1 MIFLFPRWDMLISWR
16 VSLSLIQLIILLQSV
31 FFRRLKMPMK
41 VSWRTGRS
49 VLANGK
55 QILLSCRILRNLS
68 KTQAIR
74 NTFWEFPTLFLE
86 NSMKPVCISQ
96 HWRPGLCHWPTF
108 WERQPET
115 AHSKRRGFGALFGDK
130 CNKDDRWAL
139 GLDNW
144 IRFNCWRIWRRCLNS
159 HYWFGQGY
167 MTLDLNAA
175 KIFANAQGFRSL

>member
-1 MIFLFPRWDMLISWR
+1 MLISWR

-31 FFRRLKMPMK
+31 FFQEIENADESLLED
-41 VSWRTGRS
+41 GFLL
-49 VLANGK
+49 VLAMASKFYWVVEYCGVFVKKPK
-55 QILLSCRILRNLS
+55 QSEILSENFTLCFW
-68 KTQAIR
+68 KTAWNQWV
-74 NTFWEFPTLFLE
+74 FQ
-86 NSMKPVCISQ
+86 K

>member
-1 MIFLFPRWDMLISWR
+1 MGYVNFLEGKSFTYSTYH
-16 VSLSLIQLIILLQSV
+16 VLLQEIENADESLLEDGSDFFSSWQWQANSTELSNMAGIFVKNPSNSEILSENFTRCFWKTAWNQWV
-31 FFRRLKMPMK
+31 FQK
-41 VSWRTGRS
+41 
-49 VLANGK
+49 
-55 QILLSCRILRNLS
+55 
-68 KTQAIR
+68 
-74 NTFWEFPTLFLE
+74 
-86 NSMKPVCISQ
+86 

-159 HYWFGQGY
+159 HYWIGQGY